1 MSNLNDLKIISGGQ
15 SGTDRA
21 ALDYALS
28 HNIPC
33 GGWCPAG
40 RKAEDGIIP
49 DKYPLRE
56 TASSDPSER
65 TVLNVNSSD
74 GLLIIWLSELDE
86 GSRQTLDYAKK
97 GKKPVYLAKQEDVLN
112 PEEFRLWLDVNR
124 IRLLNVAG
132 PRESNDAGVYDYAL
146 RVLGSLLSKLKE

>member
-1 MSNLNDLKIISGGQ
+1 MSNPNNLKIISGGQ

-21 ALDYALS
+21 AFDFALA

-40 RKAEDGIIP
+40 RQAEDGIIP
-49 DKYPLRE
+49 DKYPLKE

-65 TVLNVNSSD
+65 TVLNVNGSD
-74 GLLIIWLSELDE
+74 GLLIIYCSELDD
-86 GSRQTLDYAKK
+86 GSRQTLDFAKEE
-97 GKKPVYLAKQEDVLN
+97 KKPVYLINQEDVLN
-112 PEEFRLWLDVNR
+112 PEEFMLWLDVNK
-124 IRLLNVAG
+124 IRVLNVAG